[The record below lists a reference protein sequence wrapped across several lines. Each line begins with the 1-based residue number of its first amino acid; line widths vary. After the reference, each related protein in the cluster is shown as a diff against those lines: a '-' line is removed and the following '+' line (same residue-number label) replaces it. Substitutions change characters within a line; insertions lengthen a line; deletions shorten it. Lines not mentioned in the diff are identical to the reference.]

1 MLKGRGSV
9 ASPHADIITATEE
22 LFRRA
27 ERGTEGVL
35 RLYKAWADY
44 YELQTQIYKQ
54 IQNLVNA
61 YALLS
66 DSVTSAVRALEE
78 GVSVGGRLAETFMNL
93 SKTIVSATDALAAVG
108 NTLSIFSTAFQELS
122 RGIGTIQNVFDTLTK
137 FLSLPLDVMGK
148 IVSSLETIQNSVNY
162 LFYNLTSFVS
172 SLEGIFRGIFELGRS
187 VSNVVGPITQL
198 AGSIS
203 ILFKGIE
210 VVTSTLNVLLQL
222 DLQRIIIPIQRIMV
236 VMAQF
241 SATFQTIFIPLRVLV
256 PILQTMVST
265 LGNLIGLY
273 GRLVIASQELLNTFA
288 QLQGMALSLTVYLER
303 TGGRIGELSGRL
315 QQYGITLSAVFDYV
329 KSAISAGL
337 VPLTAFVEQLTSIS
351 RQFSVLLGLTPDEV
365 FRRLTQA
372 VIEGN
377 VALLQQIGVL
387 ITEADILSLV
397 AARFGLLVTSL
408 RQIHPFIRQMIMREF
423 VEREAAGIRTTGG
436 VPLMVVVGEL
446 RAFLQNFATLIG
458 NIMRTYTIRGDV
470 ITQLNQA
477 LRRLFSPETATT
489 FAQAISNILRT
500 MVISLVPIIENLRS
514 FFTSTAFQ
522 NLIDIIRGVILGL
535 GAGVNEVI
543 ERLKTWLER
552 VDPKRTID
560 ITYEVARRVALL
572 LYILTTGVEKL
583 FPLVFSYVGNLFNF
597 LFKHWGDVF
606 KVVSESFNILRNVL
620 SSLFNFISTLGPKT
634 IGTLSIGLL
643 GAAAG
648 LLFTGGNP
656 LGGLVGGAIGAIVGY
671 LGGGWIGGWLSRR
684 FGGGGELE
692 RSFKSLEDTMGKLT
706 ESANKSNLSLEKFR
720 EELEK
725 TLAELKKDMQ
735 TQRERI
741 DRELREMLQRG
752 TENTLSQI
760 RSSYERLIQA
770 VQPVYEHFKNVTDAL
785 RDFFPLFTMFTD
797 TLYMGVEFGE
807 FFLNLRNIYF
817 EGSVLVRAALN
828 ELLAAFKVY
837 TTAVEAASANARG
850 LQTDIYTALRQVAA
864 AFRRFYETLT
874 FLSEQISR
882 VVNSLVSYHITI
894 SRLQFAFGTAQIED
908 VVRNILSFSQQ
919 WGSVVGRRIGEL
931 LYVMEVFTRMLG
943 IPRRRVETPFIPR
956 PAGEE
961 EGVTPPEERRGERPQ
976 PPTEGRALQVTIA
989 ALETIEKLWSQIY
1002 QIVSSY
1008 ARALETA
1015 GAILLAHSEFLREQ
1029 ISLFTVIYTI
1039 TEKFT
1044 DAQEQIGRITQALD
1058 DYFRSLGL
1066 RIGAAFMTG
1075 NVEEFL
1081 RLSRQLLSDLRTF
1094 FTDRLPQQAAEIVDF
1109 LMFPINMW
1117 MKGVGELRNL
1127 LQQLGAEGLV
1137 FPLML
1142 RHAIPE
1148 LARMTNYLIMLR
1160 DEAFRQGLIPAAM
1173 EFHNRLLQI
1182 QRTFLEILGLGG
1194 MFLPAYTPEQ
1204 VIRAREL
1211 MGTLPIDVLVGL
1223 TRGRLLME
1231 IPGLRVVPPAA
1242 IWQLLAF
1249 APGLRGLFGPFVS
1262 PGQMFQL
1269 LPVTGLFRGLWEGF
1283 SFLQR
1288 VGSQQ
1293 IRELWDYFFQR
1304 WSIIAQEGMTT
1315 IHDAIKK
1322 GIEEGWRTARSLITD
1337 VDVFRDLMSRISE
1350 IKVETITA
1358 NTLRVNT
1365 VTAPPSRT
1373 PATPSRRQTGR
1384 TTQPMR
1390 RTTPSSPRRTTPS
1403 SPRRTTSPSSRG
1415 ISTSPRRTTPQPTRG
1430 TTTRRTGSRRVS
1442 LLMDGRGV
1450 ALAMRGTEG
1459 GLPVMVGELGLPEIV
1474 HIPSIGRR
1482 VVSHPTLFIVPPTE
1496 RISVTPT
1503 YNTYGL
1509 RNLVLRNGEV
1519 EVWTAAAGFTPLIE
1533 FDPSRYPPIVLFPQ
1547 KPPREEVKKTPSRTT
1562 PQRPTTPRRVSPPS
1576 LPPLLPPAT
1585 PLPQLPPGEIGDY
1598 GVSSHQEAIERIGEE
1613 MEKRAREGVREE
1625 SPRFGM
1631 LSPAEIIFGPFARPG
1646 GMVPQGVEPYP
1657 RFMFPL
1663 EGVQRGQYPPPPT
1676 MGGEPLPKTPTPEEP
1691 LPLPKVPRIPIP
1703 PLGTPFEEGIEEEV
1717 IERVRERRRLPEF
1730 PLRPQMPTIYP
1741 IPIPFGRQL
1750 FPYRPFPTPM
1760 LVPLRPTF
1768 GFGIFGRILGGLPPF
1783 VLQYPW
1789 YPYERR
1795 APLVRE
1801 EGEVV
1806 GRQVATTP
1814 PTFTFYVPTFLRGG
1828 PFLPMEGVVG
1838 RGIVTMNIS
1847 FRTEKVEVPV
1857 TFQVTIDVRDEQTGR
1872 VIETITKEIS
1882 TIVVLDPRVRRY

>member
-54 IQNLVNA
+54 IQNLVSA

-78 GVSVGGRLAETFMNL
+78 GVNVGGRLAETFMNL

-148 IVSSLETIQNSVNY
+148 IVSSLETIQSSVNY

-172 SLEGIFRGIFELGRS
+172 SLQGVFSGIFELGRS

-203 ILFKGIE
+203 ILLKGFE
-210 VVTSTLNVLLQL
+210 VITSTLNVLLQL

-273 GRLVIASQELLNTFA
+273 GRLVLASQELLNTFA

-303 TGGRIGELSGRL
+303 TGGKIEELSGRL
-315 QQYGITLSAVFDYV
+315 QRYGVTLSAVFDYV

-377 VALLQQIGVL
+377 AALLQQIGVL
-387 ITEADILSLV
+387 MTEADILSLV

-408 RQIHPFIRQMIMREF
+408 RQIHPFIRQMIMREV

-446 RAFLQNFATLIG
+446 RAILQNFATLIG

-477 LRRLFSPETATT
+477 LRRLFSPETATI
-489 FAQAISNILRT
+489 FAQAISTILRT
-500 MVISLVPIIENLRS
+500 MVISLTPIIENLRS

-522 NLIDIIRGVILGL
+522 NLIDIVRGVIMGL

-543 ERLKTWLER
+543 ERLKTWLEK
-552 VDPKRTID
+552 VDPKKTMD

-597 LFKHWGDVF
+597 LFKHWGDIF
-606 KVVSESFNILRNVL
+606 KIISESFNILRNVL
-620 SSLFNFISTLGPKT
+620 SSLLNFISTLGPKA
-634 IGTLSIGLL
+634 IGTLSVGLL

-648 LLFTGGNP
+648 LLLSGGNP
-656 LGGLVGGAIGAIVGY
+656 LGGLIGGAIGAIVGY
-671 LGGGWIGGWLSRR
+671 FGGGWLGGWLSRR
-684 FGGGGELE
+684 FGGGELE
-692 RSFKSLEDTMGKLT
+692 RSFKSLDDTMKKLT
-706 ESANKSNLSLEKFR
+706 ESANKSGLSLEKFR
-720 EELEK
+720 EELDK
-725 TLAELKKDMQ
+725 TLAELKKNIQ
-735 TQRERI
+735 TERERI
-741 DRELREMLQRG
+741 DRELREMLRRG
-752 TENTLSQI
+752 TEDTLSQI

-837 TTAVEAASANARG
+837 TTAVEAASTNARG
-850 LQTDIYTALRQVAA
+850 LQTDIYTALRQVVA

-894 SRLQFAFGTAQIED
+894 SRLQFAFGTAQIGD

-931 LYVMEVFTRMLG
+931 LYVIEMFTRMLG
-943 IPRRRVETPFIPR
+943 TPRRRVETPFIPR
-956 PAGEE
+956 PAGEGGE
-961 EGVTPPEERRGERPQ
+961 VTPPEERRGERPQ

-1039 TEKFT
+1039 TEKFA

-1094 FTDRLPQQAAEIVDF
+1094 FTDRLPQQVAEIADF
-1109 LMFPINMW
+1109 LMFPINTW
-1117 MKGVGELRNL
+1117 MKGLGELRSL

-1160 DEAFRQGLIPAAM
+1160 DEAFRQGLIPAAV
-1173 EFHNRLLQI
+1173 EFHNRLLQV
-1182 QRTFLEILGLGG
+1182 QRTILEILGLGG

-1223 TRGRLLME
+1223 TRGRLPME

-1249 APGLRGLFGPFVS
+1249 APGLRGLFGPFIS

-1288 VGSQQ
+1288 VSPQQ

-1350 IKVETITA
+1350 IRVNTITA

-1365 VTAPPSRT
+1365 VTAPPLRT
-1373 PATPSRRQTGR
+1373 PVTPSRRQTGR
-1384 TTQPMR
+1384 TTQPR
-1390 RTTPSSPRRTTPS
+1390 RRTTPS

-1430 TTTRRTGSRRVS
+1430 TTTRRTGGRRVS

-1450 ALAMRGTEG
+1450 VLAMRGTEG

-1482 VVSHPTLFIVPPTE
+1482 VVSRPTLFIVPPTE

-1519 EVWTAAAGFTPLIE
+1519 EIWTAAAGFIPFTGP
-1533 FDPSRYPPIVLFPQ
+1533 FYYPSIVPTIPSTEPS
-1547 KPPREEVKKTPSRTT
+1547 KKEATKTPSTPKTRPSPSRPT

-1576 LPPLLPPAT
+1576 LPPVTLPPE
-1585 PLPQLPPGEIGDY
+1585 LPPEEIRNY
-1598 GVSSHQEAIERIGEE
+1598 GISSYQEFIERMGGE

-1625 SPRFGM
+1625 ESPRLGM
-1631 LSPAEIIFGPFARPG
+1631 LSPADIIFGPFARPG
-1646 GMVPQGVEPYP
+1646 GRIPQGVEPYP
-1657 RFMFPL
+1657 RFMFPV
-1663 EGVQRGQYPPPPT
+1663 EGIREGQYPPPPT
-1676 MGGEPLPKTPTPEEP
+1676 MRGEPSPKTPTPEGS
-1691 LPLPKVPRIPIP
+1691 LPLPTPPRIPIP
-1703 PLGTPFEEGIEEEV
+1703 PPGTPFEEGTEEE
-1717 IERVRERRRLPEF
+1717 IAEEVRRRRRLPEF

-1741 IPIPFGRQL
+1741 IPIPFGRPL

-1760 LVPLRPTF
+1760 LVPLSPAF

-1795 APLVRE
+1795 APLVRGE
-1801 EGEVV
+1801 EEIV
-1806 GRQVATTP
+1806 GRQMATTP

>member
-1 MLKGRGSV
+1 MPKGKGSV
-9 ASPHADIITATEE
+9 TSPHADIITATEE
-22 LFRRA
+22 LFRKA

-35 RLYKAWADY
+35 RLYKTWADY

-54 IQNLVNA
+54 VQNLVSA

-66 DSVTSAVRALEE
+66 DSVTSAVRTLEE

-108 NTLSIFSTAFQELS
+108 NTLSAFSTAFQELS

-137 FLSLPLDVMGK
+137 FLSLPLDMMGK
-148 IVSSLETIQNSVNY
+148 IVSSLETIQSSVNY
-162 LFYNLTSFVS
+162 LFHNLTSFVS
-172 SLEGIFRGIFELGRS
+172 SLQGVFSGIFELGRS

-198 AGSIS
+198 AGSIA
-203 ILFKGIE
+203 IVLKGFE
-210 VVTSTLNVLLQL
+210 AVTTTLNVLLQL

-256 PILQTMVST
+256 PVLQTMIST

-273 GRLVIASQELLNTFA
+273 GRLVLASQELLNTFA

-303 TGGRIGELSGRL
+303 TGGKIGELSSKLR
-315 QQYGITLSAVFDYV
+315 QYGITLSAVFDYV

-337 VPLTAFVEQLTSIS
+337 VPLTSFVEQLTSIS
-351 RQFSVLLGLTPDEV
+351 RQMSVLLGLTPDEV

-377 VALLQQIGVL
+377 AALLQQIGVL
-387 ITEADILSLV
+387 MTEADILSLV

-408 RQIHPFIRQMIMREF
+408 RQIHPFIRQMIMMEI
-423 VEREAAGIRTTGG
+423 VGREATGVRTTGG

-446 RAFLQNFATLIG
+446 RAIIQNFATLIG
-458 NIMRTYTIRGDV
+458 NIMRTYTIRSDE

-477 LRRLFSPETATT
+477 LRRLFGSEIANT

-500 MVISLVPIIENLRS
+500 IAISLTPIIENLRS
-514 FFTSTAFQ
+514 FFNSVAFQ
-522 NLIDIIRGVILGL
+522 NLIDIIRGIIIGL

-543 ERLKTWLER
+543 ERLKTWLEK
-552 VDPKRTID
+552 VDPKKTID
-560 ITYEVARRVALL
+560 VTYEVARRVALL

-583 FPLVFSYVGNLFNF
+583 FPLVFSYVGNLFSF
-597 LFKHWGDVF
+597 LFKHWGDIF
-606 KVVSESFNILRNVL
+606 KIISESFNILRNVL
-620 SSLFNFISTLGPKT
+620 SSLLNFVSTLGPKA

-648 LLFTGGNP
+648 FTLSGGNP
-656 LGGLVGGAIGAIVGY
+656 LGALIGGAIGAIVGY
-671 LGGGWIGGWLSRR
+671 IGGGWVGGWLNRR
-684 FGGGGELE
+684 LFGDLDK
-692 RSFKSLEDTMGKLT
+692 SFKSLDETLKKLT
-706 ESANKSNLSLEKFR
+706 ESASKSGLSLDEFQK
-720 EELEK
+720 ELKK
-725 TLAELKKDMQ
+725 TVLELKKDVQ
-735 TQRERI
+735 AERERI
-741 DRELREMLQRG
+741 EKELRKILQRE
-752 TENTLSQI
+752 TEDTLSQI

-770 VQPVYEHFKNVTDAL
+770 VQPVYEHFRNVTDAL

-797 TLYMGVEFGE
+797 TLYMSVEFGE

-817 EGSVLVRAALN
+817 EGSVLIRAALN
-828 ELLAAFKVY
+828 ELLASFKVY

-850 LQTDIYTALRQVAA
+850 LQTDIYNALRQVAA
-864 AFRRFYETLT
+864 AFRRFYETLI

-894 SRLQFAFGTAQIED
+894 SRLQFAFGTAQIGD

-919 WGSVVGRRIGEL
+919 WGYVVGRRIGEL
-931 LYVMEVFTRMLG
+931 LYVIEVFTRMLG
-943 IPRRRVETPFIPR
+943 TPHRRVETPLIPR

-961 EGVTPPEERRGERPQ
+961 GEVTSPEEGREGRPQ
-976 PPTEGRALQVTIA
+976 PPSEGRAFQVTIA

-1002 QIVSSY
+1002 QIVASY

-1015 GAILLAHSEFLREQ
+1015 GAILLAHSEFLKEQ

-1039 TEKFT
+1039 TEKFA
-1044 DAQEQIGRITQALD
+1044 DVQEQIGKITQALD

-1094 FTDRLPQQAAEIVDF
+1094 FTDRLPQQAAEIADF
-1109 LMFPINMW
+1109 LMFSINMW
-1117 MKGVGELRNL
+1117 MKGLGELRNL

-1148 LARMTNYLIMLR
+1148 LMRMTNYLIMLR

-1173 EFHNRLLQI
+1173 EFHNRLLQV
-1182 QRTFLEILGLGG
+1182 QRTILEILGLGG

-1249 APGLRGLFGPFVS
+1249 APGLRGLFGPFIS

-1269 LPVTGLFRGLWEGF
+1269 LPVAGLFRGLWEGF

-1288 VGSQQ
+1288 VSPQQ

-1304 WSIIAQEGMTT
+1304 WSIMAQEGTMT
-1315 IHDAIKK
+1315 IHDTIKK

-1365 VTAPPSRT
+1365 ITALPSRG
-1373 PATPSRRQTGR
+1373 QTEG
-1384 TTQPMR
+1384 TTQPGR
-1390 RTTPSSPRRTTPS
+1390 ETTSSSPSSPK
-1403 SPRRTTSPSSRG
+1403 RTTSSSSKRT
-1415 ISTSPRRTTPQPTRG
+1415 STSRRKTTPKPKRG
-1430 TTTRRTGSRRVS
+1430 TTTRRTSGRRVS
-1442 LLMDGRGV
+1442 LLMDGRGI

-1459 GLPVMVGELGLPEIV
+1459 GLPIMVGELGLPEIV

-1482 VVSHPTLFIVPPTE
+1482 VVSHPTLFIVPPAE
-1496 RISVTPT
+1496 RINVTPT

-1519 EVWTAAAGFTPLIE
+1519 EVWTAAAGFTPLIG
-1533 FDPSRYPPIVLFPQ
+1533 PSPHPPIVLIPPST
-1547 KPPREEVKKTPSRTT
+1547 KPPREEVKKTPSTPQTRPSPSRTT
-1562 PQRPTTPRRVSPPS
+1562 PQRPKTSRGTTPPS
-1576 LPPLLPPAT
+1576 LPPVILPPE
-1585 PLPQLPPGEIGDY
+1585 LPPEEIRGY
-1598 GVSSHQEAIERIGEE
+1598 GVGQESIEKIGEE
-1613 MEKRAREGVREE
+1613 MAKRAREGLGEEE
-1625 SPRFGM
+1625 SPRLGT
-1631 LSPAEIIFGPFARPG
+1631 LSPADIIFGPFARPG

-1663 EGVQRGQYPPPPT
+1663 EGIWKGQYPPPPT
-1676 MGGEPLPKTPTPEEP
+1676 MRGELLPKTPTPEES
-1691 LPLPKVPRIPIP
+1691 LPLPKIPRIPIP
-1703 PLGTPFEEGIEEEV
+1703 PLGIPFEEGTEEEV
-1717 IERVRERRRLPEF
+1717 IEGVRERRGLPEF

-1760 LVPLRPTF
+1760 LVPLRPAF
-1768 GFGIFGRILGGLPPF
+1768 GFGILGRILGGLPPF

-1789 YPYERR
+1789 YPYERMI
-1795 APLVRE
+1795 PLVRG
-1801 EGEVV
+1801 EGGIVE
-1806 GRQVATTP
+1806 RQVTTAP
-1814 PTFTFYVPTFLRGG
+1814 PTLTFYVPTFLREG
-1828 PFLPMEGVVG
+1828 PFLPMEGIAG
-1838 RGIVTMNIS
+1838 RGVVTMNIS

-1872 VIETITKEIS
+1872 VMETITKEIS
-1882 TIVVLDPRVRRY
+1882 TIVVLNPRVRRY